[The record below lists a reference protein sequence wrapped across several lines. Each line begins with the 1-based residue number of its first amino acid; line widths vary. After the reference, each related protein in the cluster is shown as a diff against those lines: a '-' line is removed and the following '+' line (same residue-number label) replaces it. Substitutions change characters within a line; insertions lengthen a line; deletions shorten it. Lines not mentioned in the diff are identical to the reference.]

1 MTIEEAKELW
11 SRAVGAVRAGRL
23 RPDEYRTIRSR
34 LVAIRD
40 GFGEPD
46 RARIELYL
54 DLLAEEWADATAAV
68 PSSGST
74 EQLRQAQHTLAEGMR
89 EEGDRSAR
97 LGRARV
103 ALRTLQDLAEEA
115 DEPAER
121 MAIGRMCEPLTL
133 LLGKLEHERPAGAP
147 R

>member
-1 MTIEEAKELW
+1 MTIEEARELW

-23 RPDEYRTIRSR
+23 RPDAYRAIRER
-34 LVAIRD
+34 LIAIRD
-40 GFGEPD
+40 GFGEPE
-46 RARIELYL
+46 RARLELYL
-54 DLLAEEWADATAAV
+54 DLLAEEWADATAAT
-68 PSSGST
+68 PSDEAT
-74 EQLRQAQHTLAEGMR
+74 ERLRRAQHALADGMR

-97 LGRARV
+97 MLRARV

-133 LLGKLEHERPAGAP
+133 LLGKLEHERAAGAA